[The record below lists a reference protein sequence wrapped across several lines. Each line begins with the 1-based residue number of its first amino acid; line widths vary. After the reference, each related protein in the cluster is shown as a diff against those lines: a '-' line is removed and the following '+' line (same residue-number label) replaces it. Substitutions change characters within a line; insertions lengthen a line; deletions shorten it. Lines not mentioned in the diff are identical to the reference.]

1 MAAREERLHMSYL
14 DMRSRPSFGSMAAV
28 VAIHGAVGAALILGL
43 TVSGVIQEREIFTG
57 IQLDPPAPPP
67 PPPEPEPSA
76 APSAAPSQSPYVP
89 PLPIPLPTQGP
100 VIDQTDVFP
109 TPRPTIQP
117 GNGDTLKPVLPSPAP
132 SFAPVAAKPRTDPAR
147 WVTTD
152 DYRSNWIRQEMTGK
166 ARFRLE
172 IAADG
177 RVTSCAITGSSGH
190 PQLDA
195 ATCALVSKRAKFQPA
210 RGSEGQ
216 PVAGSYT
223 NAIDWRL
230 PE

>member
-1 MAAREERLHMSYL
+1 MAYL
-14 DMRSRPSFGSMAAV
+14 DTKTRPDPASMVGVA
-28 VAIHGAVGAALILGL
+28 AIHCALGAALYFGL
-43 TVSGVIQEREIFTG
+43 TVTG
-57 IQLDPPAPPP
+57 IIAPEKPNLTVLPYREPPP
-67 PPPEPEPSA
+67 PPPMPEPTVAPTA
-76 APSAAPSQSPYVP
+76 APSASPYMP
-89 PLPIPLPTQGP
+89 PLPLPFPSQGP

-109 TPRPTIQP
+109 RPQPTVQP
-117 GNGDTLKPVLPSPAP
+117 GTGDVVERPMPTPTASFTPLPAT
-132 SFAPVAAKPRTDPAR
+132 PRTDPKR

-177 RVTSCAITGSSGH
+177 RVTNCIITGSSGH
-190 PQLDA
+190 SQLDA

-210 RGSEGQ
+210 RGNGGE
-216 PVAGSYT
+216 PVAGTYS
-223 NAIDWRL
+223 NAIDWQL

>member
-1 MAAREERLHMSYL
+1 MHMAYL
-14 DMRSRPSFGSMAAV
+14 DTKSRPSFGSMAAV

-43 TVSGVIQEREIFTG
+43 TVSGVIA
-57 IQLDPPAPPP
+57 PPDVPVPTFDVTKDPPP
-67 PPPEPEPSA
+67 PPPKPTDQPPPDA
-76 APSAAPSQSPYVP
+76 AKSVPYVP
-89 PLPIPLPTQGP
+89 TPQLPLPARGPEIDTTDLFPPQTPPRPLPGP
-100 VIDQTDVFP
+100 STGP
-109 TPRPTIQP
+109 AP
-117 GNGDTLKPVLPSPAP
+117 LPSVTP
-132 SFAPVAAKPRTDPAR
+132 SFAPVAAKPRTNPAG

-177 RVTSCAITGSSGH
+177 RVTGCTITGSSGH

-210 RGSEGQ
+210 RGSEGE
-216 PVAGSYT
+216 PVAGSYS
-223 NAIDWRL
+223 NAIDWQL
-230 PE
+230 PD

>member
-1 MAAREERLHMSYL
+1 MAYL
-14 DMRSRPSFGSMAAV
+14 DTRRRPSAASMAAV
-28 VAIHGAVGAALILGL
+28 VAIHAGIGAALILGL
-43 TVSGVIQEREIFTG
+43 TVSGVIAPEPDKLVLLPDRKT
-57 IQLDPPAPPP
+57 PPP
-67 PPPEPEPSA
+67 PPAPEPTV
-76 APSAAPSQSPYVP
+76 APSAAATSTPYVP
-89 PLPIPLPTQGP
+89 PLPIPMPPKGP
-100 VIDQTDVFP
+100 VMDQTDVFP
-109 TPRPTIQP
+109 RPQPTIQP
-117 GNGDTLKPVLPSPAP
+117 GAGDALKPAVPIPAP
-132 SFAPVAAKPRTDPAR
+132 SFAPVTAKPRTDPSR

-177 RVTSCAITGSSGH
+177 RVTNCTITGSSGH

-195 ATCALVSKRAKFQPA
+195 ATCALVAKRAKFQPA
-210 RGSEGQ
+210 RGSEGE
-216 PVAGSYT
+216 PVAGSYS